1 MCVRDKPLGAGVVVA
16 LGEGSSTRL
25 WAGGGAPAALQAQ
38 HHAQEQTENQRDHQV
53 ALTVR
58 HLQKNRP
65 NSYSLKIKC
74 LSLILQSQHMYDIFQ
89 FLEREHFILF
99 DTPWNYTVID
109 DLCSAAATLTGASIF
124 QKQCITDTMQF
135 ITVAHVF
142 RVVTRGP
149 SKRNCPSAGTLSRLP
164 S

>member
-38 HHAQEQTENQRDHQV
+38 HEAQEQTENQRDHQV

-58 HLQKNRP
+58 HLQQNRP
-65 NSYSLKIKC
+65 NRYSLKIKC
-74 LSLILQSQHMYDIFQ
+74 LTHVSVTFH
-89 FLEREHFILF
+89 FLEREHFTLF
-99 DTPWNYTVID
+99 DTPWNYIVTD
-109 DLCSAAATLTGASIF
+109 DLCSTAANLTGASIF

-135 ITVAHVF
+135 ITAAHVF
-142 RVVTRGP
+142 HVVTRGP
-149 SKRNCPSAGTLSRLP
+149 SERNCPGAGTLSRLP